1 MGCISLMQFI
11 RFDKLALCGDEW
23 HSRPHQLLDY
33 WLSIHPTVGVLPGR
47 QHFDPAAV
55 KSLLPEIW
63 LLDVAGEP
71 PRFRYRLIGS
81 KLSRV
86 IGAEL
91 TGRWLEQCDLAG
103 NSEDVIDR
111 YRRVIEMREP
121 SWRRFEQP
129 ILQHS
134 SSFKWI
140 ENVLLP
146 LATDGYQVDKILGL
160 TVYYD

>member
-1 MGCISLMQFI
+1 MQSI
-11 RFDKLALCGDEW
+11 KLDKLVSGSDEW
-23 HSRPHQLLDY
+23 HPRPRRLFEY
-33 WLSIHPTVGVLPGR
+33 WRSIHPAAGVLPGR

-55 KSLLPEIW
+55 KSLLPEVW

-86 IGAEL
+86 IGIEL

-111 YRRVIEMREP
+111 YQGVIEMREP
-121 SWRRFEQP
+121 SWRRFKDP
-129 ILQHS
+129 ILRHS

-146 LATDGYQVDKILGL
+146 LATDGHRVDKILGL